1 MDAADAA
8 AAASTPAAG
17 RAEVGRK
24 SSMPTEECF
33 PSSST
38 SAGDAGSKEEDE
50 EDLQRTRE
58 LLVLQKQR
66 ALHLG
71 APELT
76 YSGHNPGAGLADA
89 HGLRDEPVLLGG
101 PSTKKHK
108 HASHAVS
115 MQAHQPV
122 RACTSCC
129 MHPWSASPVTKMQL
143 PCCLCCAGDIHA
155 HSGC

>member
-1 MDAADAA
+1 M
-8 AAASTPAAG
+8 
-17 RAEVGRK
+17 GRK

-38 SAGDAGSKEEDE
+38 SAGDAGSKEGDE

-89 HGLRDEPVLLGG
+89 HGLRGEPVLLRG

-115 MQAHQPV
+115 MHE
-122 RACTSCC
+122 
-129 MHPWSASPVTKMQL
+129 SAY
-143 PCCLCCAGDIHA
+143 
-155 HSGC
+155 